1 MLRCL
6 YDVRLHADDE
16 YDIEETERPLTI
28 ASHRVITLR
37 AWERRERR
45 GVATTRTDATAAT
58 AAGKR
63 PETLN
68 PGKNRVLEKARF
80 GTFVESGEISLFYI
94 ARLCHVTYLYFC
106 IQIFES
112 LKYTE
117 HATSLVYLV
126 TLPGRFVV
134 VGHCAMLRQPHLSHF
149 VQSWVWILFLELRR

>member
-1 MLRCL
+1 MARRRHASHGDREGSLLRCL
-6 YDVRLHADDE
+6 YDVRLYADDE
-16 YDIEETERPLTI
+16 YDVEETERPLTI

-80 GTFVESGEISLFYI
+80 LHVCGERLDILILYRATVSGHLSLF
-94 ARLCHVTYLYFC
+94 LY
-106 IQIFES
+106 
-112 LKYTE
+112 
-117 HATSLVYLV
+117 
-126 TLPGRFVV
+126 PD
-134 VGHCAMLRQPHLSHF
+134 LRVS
-149 VQSWVWILFLELRR
+149 

>member
-1 MLRCL
+1 MARRRHASHGDCEGSLLRCL
-6 YDVRLHADDE
+6 YDARLHADDE
-16 YDIEETERPLTI
+16 YGIEEADRPLTI

-80 GTFVESGEISLFYI
+80 LHVCGERLDIVILYRATVSRHLSLF
-94 ARLCHVTYLYFC
+94 LY
-106 IQIFES
+106 
-112 LKYTE
+112 
-117 HATSLVYLV
+117 
-126 TLPGRFVV
+126 PD
-134 VGHCAMLRQPHLSHF
+134 LRVS
-149 VQSWVWILFLELRR
+149 